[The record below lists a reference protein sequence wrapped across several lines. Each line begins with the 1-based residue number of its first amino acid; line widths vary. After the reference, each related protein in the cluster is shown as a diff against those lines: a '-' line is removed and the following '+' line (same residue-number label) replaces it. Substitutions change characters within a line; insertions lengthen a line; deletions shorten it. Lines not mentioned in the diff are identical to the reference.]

1 MSIFK
6 DIAAWWGLQNSSE
19 SDSSDDVSAKPE
31 QNYTFKDQ
39 VKTDGPYNGLWQAIE
54 KHLEAFMVQCV
65 VHHLRF
71 EPNDVFKLERVQII
85 TQDSDA
91 ADTLEKFLNEFR
103 PDSRRRAF
111 LDLVKRTCAKG
122 ISTDAFVD
130 LNRDFE
136 TKDLE
141 QSDSFLLGL
150 QGNQNQ
156 QFEIVFYGEWQFQEK
171 TESARPTVNE
181 KIDVVVPISL
191 SICDAEGSRNVTI
204 DSLPLTIG
212 RTSGVQRCE
221 VKGKFVSRDHGVI
234 GVDANGAIWFR
245 DASVN
250 GTFQKNIRLSSGQ
263 KHMLSPGAVLCLGA
277 EESSNTFAEC
287 PTITLSWDDVGAN
300 GTTPIRSPI
309 DSHANTPIRNS
320 ASTPVLNKKSSA
332 LFLLAIKDAQGSKTI
347 SVSKLPFLIGR
358 GNNCDYRVPETNL
371 GVSREH
377 LLIEAIAGDEVVMSS
392 KGTWGTS
399 VDGQKQNDHFRVKY
413 GQSIVLATEYDD
425 APSVLIQV
433 LTP

>member
-1 MSIFK
+1 MSVFK
-6 DIAAWWGLQNSSE
+6 DIATWLGLQNSSE
-19 SDSSDDVSAKPE
+19 SDSSDGAGTKPE
-31 QNYTFKDQ
+31 ENYIFKDQ
-39 VKTDGPYNGLWQAIE
+39 VKTNGPYNGLWQAIE

-71 EPNDVFKLERVQII
+71 EPNDVFKLERVQVL
-85 TQDSDA
+85 THDSHA

-136 TKDLE
+136 VKELE

-150 QGNQNQ
+150 QGNQNE
-156 QFEIVFYGEWQFQEK
+156 QFEIVFYGEWQFQENNA
-171 TESARPTVNE
+171 SAEPTVNE
-181 KIDVVVPISL
+181 KIDIVVPISL
-191 SICDAEGSRNVTI
+191 SICDAEGIRNVTI
-204 DSLPLTIG
+204 DSLPMTIG

-234 GVDANGAIWFR
+234 GVDANGTIWFR

-250 GTFQKNIRLSSGQ
+250 GTFQKNIRLPSGQ
-263 KHMLSPGAVLCLGA
+263 KHVLFPGAVLCLGA
-277 EESSNTFAEC
+277 EDSSNPFAEC
-287 PTITLSWDDVGAN
+287 PTITLSWNDIGAN
-300 GTTPIRSPI
+300 GATPIRSSI
-309 DSHANTPIRNS
+309 ESHTNTPIRNS
-320 ASTPVLNKKSSA
+320 AATPVLKQKSSA
-332 LFLLAIKDAQGSKTI
+332 LLLLAIKDAQGSKTI

-358 GNNCDYRVPETNL
+358 ANNSDYRVPEANL

-377 LLIEAIAGDEVVMSS
+377 LLIEGIAGDEVIISS

-399 VDGQKQNDHFRVKY
+399 VDGEKQNDSFHVRY
-413 GQSIVLATEYDD
+413 GQSIVLATEYTD
-425 APSVLIQV
+425 APSVVIQV